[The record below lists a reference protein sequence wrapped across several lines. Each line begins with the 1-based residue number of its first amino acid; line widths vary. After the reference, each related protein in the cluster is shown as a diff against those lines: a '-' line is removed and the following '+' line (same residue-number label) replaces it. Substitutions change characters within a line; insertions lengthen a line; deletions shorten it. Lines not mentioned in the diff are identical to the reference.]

1 MHLGMCGV
9 LPLRTCSLVM
19 RSLSADGDVMTVDS
33 RRAPFLVR
41 RSTGEDTMRDE
52 EGRLDSGVGGRGDGV
67 PRGEEGREIET
78 FFGRLL
84 FFVGVMARFD
94 VGRSD
99 WSIGGSISM
108 MSSPLCVVS
117 WYRGLWWFRARLCM
131 LEGWLN
137 TLVSSESSF
146 TRGWCVLLA
155 TGVRD
160 VCIFERLSSSSEN
173 TDRDTERL
181 ERGENMSSRATE
193 EVLDMCP
200 LSS

>member
-9 LPLRTCSLVM
+9 LPLRACSLVM
-19 RSLSADGDVMTVDS
+19 RADGDVMMVDS
-33 RRAPFLVR
+33 WRDPFLVR
-41 RSTGEDTMRDE
+41 RSTGEDTTRDE

-67 PRGEEGREIET
+67 PQGEEGREIET

-84 FFVGVMARFD
+84 FFVGIMARFD

-108 MSSPLCVVS
+108 MSSPVCVVS

-146 TRGWCVLLA
+146 TRDWCVLLA
-155 TGVRD
+155 TGIRD

-173 TDRDTERL
+173 TDGDTERL
-181 ERGENMSSRATE
+181 ERGENMLSRATA
-193 EVLDMCP
+193 EVSDIST
-200 LSS
+200 SSS